1 MIKTRLI
8 LSKLLPEDIPEIL
21 LIERRIFPTPWA
33 GESFIYELT
42 KNPNGHYFA
51 LRCEGKI
58 CGYAGMWLIADEAH
72 ITTMAV
78 APQMQGRGL
87 GELLLLQLLKTAQA
101 RRIKGVTLE
110 VRHDNGSA
118 ISLYNKYGLAKVGE
132 RSDYYGPG
140 SHALILWLRNLQ
152 DDFFAQKLAN
162 FELLWRDNH
171 DDCALSGFPGVDCES
186 SLPGFASAGALSGF
200 PGLNNDSSRPPS
212 PADFAKLRPPSSGEF
227 HPAGSPAER
236 NRAKDDN
243 PGTGKPARAA
253 EGRSG
258 IGEPERANQLITDS
272 SAERN
277 RAEDDNPETGKPAR
291 ALTDFPAEGN
301 RGRDEQERTGKKE

>member
-78 APQMQGRGL
+78 APEMQGRGL

-118 ISLYNKYGLAKVGE
+118 ISLYNKYGLSKVGE

-171 DDCALSGFPGVDCES
+171 DDCALSGFPGVDYES
-186 SLPGFASAGALSGF
+186 SLPGFASAGALSGSPVF
-200 PGLNNDSSRPPS
+200 DNDSSRPPAPS
-212 PADFAKLRPPSSGEF
+212 DFAKLRPPSSGEF
-227 HPAGSPAER
+227 HQAENRLNSVSPAEGR
-236 NRAKDDN
+236 SETGMPERANQLITDSSAESNRAEDDN

-253 EGRSG
+253 EG
-258 IGEPERANQLITDS
+258 
-272 SAERN
+272 
-277 RAEDDNPETGKPAR
+277 
-291 ALTDFPAEGN
+291 N
-301 RGRDEQERTGKKE
+301 RGRDEQARTGKKE